1 MNLRYTCGTV
11 RILAV
16 LLAVFCLLPMLAS
29 CTPPESPQDET
40 TMAPMG
46 STHAPETEAPTP
58 ETNPDGTLKKRVALT
73 YDDGPQYYEG
83 RTQAVVDELAK
94 YGFTATFFV
103 LGDRVASGDALRY
116 MVEKGCEIGIHGHT
130 HNFYY
135 DTCNDEQ
142 YRNEIEKTAAAIEKA
157 VPGYKIRLM
166 RPVGGRISAE
176 RLAASPYS
184 IIMWS
189 VDSED
194 WRYKYTSGDTE
205 ESALEKVNTI
215 VDNIMKN
222 LEDGDVILMHDIYE
236 STYDATVIL
245 LRRLYEEGYDVVSV
259 SELFGSDLQAGQKY
273 SYKASAVPKEQ

>member
-1 MNLRYTCGTV
+1 MNERHDRRSV
-11 RILAV
+11 RFLSV
-16 LLAVFCLLPMLAS
+16 LLAVFCLLAAFTS
-29 CTPPESPQDET
+29 CTPPEAPQSGT
-40 TMAPMG
+40 TMPPMG
-46 STHAPETEAPTP
+46 STHAPATEAPTP
-58 ETNPDGTLKKRVALT
+58 ETNPDGTLKKRVAIT
-73 YDDGPQYYEG
+73 YDDGPNHYEG
-83 RTQAVVDELAK
+83 RTKAVVDELAK

-103 LGDRVASGDALRY
+103 VGDRIPGGDALRY
-116 MVEKGCEIGIHGHT
+116 MIEKGCEIGIHGYT

-135 DTCNDEQ
+135 DTCEEEQ

-184 IIMWS
+184 VIMWS
-189 VDSED
+189 IDSED
-194 WRYKYTSGDTE
+194 WRYKYSSGDTE
-205 ESALEKVNTI
+205 ASAAEKINTI
-215 VDNIMKN
+215 VDNIMKD

-259 SELFGSDLQAGQKY
+259 SELFGSDLKAGQKY
-273 SYKASAVPKEQ
+273 SRKASAVPREQ